1 MILHFSLLSNKIDSI
16 FYLYSYLTRRVFNV
30 IRLGPDDAY
39 LRYQSFTGV
48 AQRKRAGLITP
59 RSGVRITSPV
69 LSYFASV
76 HHGT

>member
-39 LRYQSFTGV
+39 LHYQSFTGV
-48 AQRKRAGLITP
+48 AQR
-59 RSGVRITSPV
+59 
-69 LSYFASV
+69 
-76 HHGT
+76 